1 MKTIKTIYFY
11 GNGEKIALSN
21 SQDIYFKVKNVL
33 EEEYTTKS
41 RFDFT
46 IGNFPPLEN
55 VKRKNKEN
63 LNLNENYSMLC
74 EQDSFDK
81 KYYNYHD
88 LYINSK
94 DVKIE
99 KMDDH
104 IEEYE
109 KGNEKWIYK
118 QYKVTI
124 LNEDFAFKV
133 RKCKTHFL
141 TEEEYKQKW
150 NYRNHDDFDKIED
163 IIEHCKELSRFE
175 CKKTLEFYQ
184 QKLNE
189 GFYGVFHEH
198 YLESVNEFTFRIF
211 DKKVKSDLLIKQE
224 KINELVCNTLG
235 VNYIYKPNLLKLL
248 NALNVDINELDIE
261 ELENKLNI
269 K

>member
-41 RFDFT
+41 RFNFN
-46 IGNFPPLEN
+46 IGNFAPLEQ

-63 LNLNENYSMLC
+63 LNSNENYCMLC

-81 KYYNYHD
+81 NNYNYHD
-88 LYINSK
+88 LYINSN

-104 IEEYE
+104 IDEYE

-118 QYKVTI
+118 QYKVTV
-124 LNEDFAFKV
+124 LNKDFAFNV
-133 RKCKTHFL
+133 SKCKPHFL
-141 TEEEYKQKW
+141 TLEEFKQKW
-150 NYRNHDDFDKIED
+150 HYTQHDYFDRLED
-163 IIEHCKELSRFE
+163 IVKLYKESSRFKN
-175 CKKTLEFYQ
+175 KKTLEFYQ

-189 GFYGVFHEH
+189 GFYGVFYEH
-198 YLESVNEFTFRIF
+198 YYESVNEFTFRIF

-248 NALNVDINELDIE
+248 SALNIDIDTLNIE
-261 ELENKLNI
+261 ELEKKLNN
-269 K
+269 